1 MSWEFDK
8 NKPIY
13 LQLIEVLK
21 FKIVAG
27 ELSTGQKLRSVR
39 DMAEEANVN
48 PNTMQRALAELE
60 REGLVF
66 SQRTSGRFVTEDKEK
81 INTMRQGLARS
92 EVKALKDILIKLGY
106 LESEI
111 LGVITNNL
119 KEIE

>member
-13 LQLIEVLK
+13 IQLIEVLK

-27 ELSTGQKLRSVR
+27 DLLPGQKLRSVR

-66 SQRTSGRFVTEDKEK
+66 SQRTSGRFVTEDIEK
-81 INTMRQGLARS
+81 INTMRQGLAKS

>member
-13 LQLIEVLK
+13 IQLIEVLK

-27 ELSTGQKLRSVR
+27 ELSPGQKLRSVR

-60 REGLVF
+60 REELVF
-66 SQRTSGRFVTEDKEK
+66 SQRTSGRFVTEDTEK
-81 INTMRQGLARS
+81 INIMRQGLAKS